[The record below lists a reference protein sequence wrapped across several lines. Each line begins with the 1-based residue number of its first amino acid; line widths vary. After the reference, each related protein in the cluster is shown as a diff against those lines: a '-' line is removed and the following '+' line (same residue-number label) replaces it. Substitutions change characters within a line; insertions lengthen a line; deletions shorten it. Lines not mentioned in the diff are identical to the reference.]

1 MDSRFERAWQVLQ
14 DPANDVRARLAAAEL
29 LGNSDDNDVRKKLRE
44 FLDRKRPEADDAED
58 VDPRIAERLCDMAVV
73 GALHQLGAD
82 APLDYLFK
90 AIAAGTSGFGQP
102 IREYEYAATVIRR
115 MGLVS
120 AIPRLIEMT
129 SDPHAPTVRSAVR
142 VLAAL
147 ELPEQASHQPVPET
161 EPFTEEFEVKP
172 KMLAAY
178 FEGVAADSKGTLV
191 LSADAR
197 AMLRGDDYKIAEGD
211 SEQTNLT
218 EVLTTEAPLY
228 KLAYF
233 LQGDCAILCTFN
245 EAASRWREW
254 GRRHTARLEY
264 DRASGRFVPGTE

>member
-1 MDSRFERAWQVLQ
+1 MDPQFERAWQVLQ
-14 DPANDVRARLAAAEL
+14 NPANDVRERLAAAEL
-29 LGNSDDNDVRKKLRE
+29 LGASDDDDVRKKLRG
-44 FLDRKRPEADDAED
+44 FLDRQRPEADEEGD

-90 AIAAGTSGFGQP
+90 AIADGTSGFGQP
-102 IREYEYAATVIRR
+102 IREYEYAARIIRR
-115 MGLVS
+115 MELVS

-129 SDPHAPTVRSAVR
+129 KDTHAPTVRSAVR

-147 ELPEQASHQPVPET
+147 DLPEQATHQPIPEM
-161 EPFTEEFEVKP
+161 EPFTTEFEVKP
-172 KMLAAY
+172 KMLAGY
-178 FEGVAADSKGTLV
+178 FEEVAADSRGTLV

-197 AMLRGDDYKIAEGD
+197 ALLRGDDYKIAEGD
-211 SEQTNLT
+211 AEQTTLT

-233 LQGDCAILCTFN
+233 LQGESATLCTFN
-245 EAASRWREW
+245 EAGSRWREW
-254 GRRHTARLEY
+254 GRKHADHLKFDKQRGCFVS
-264 DRASGRFVPGTE
+264 DR

>member
-14 DPANDVRARLAAAEL
+14 DPANDVRARLEAAEL
-29 LGNSDDNDVRKKLRE
+29 LGTSDDDDVRKKLRE

-58 VDPRIAERLCDMAVV
+58 VDPRVAERLCDMAVV

-102 IREYEYAATVIRR
+102 IREYEYAAKVIRR
-115 MGLVS
+115 MELVS

-142 VLAAL
+142 VLVAL
-147 ELPEQASHQPVPET
+147 ELPDQATHQPIPET
-161 EPFTEEFEVKP
+161 EPFTKEFDVRP

-178 FEGVAADSKGTLV
+178 FEEVAADSKSMLV
-191 LSADAR
+191 LSADAK
-197 AMLRGDDYKIAEGD
+197 ALLRGDDYKIAEGD
-211 SEQTNLT
+211 LEQTTLT

-233 LQGDCAILCTFN
+233 IQRDSAVLCTFN
-245 EAASRWREW
+245 EAANRWREW
-254 GRRHTARLEY
+254 GRKYADHLSFDNRR
-264 DRASGRFVPGTE
+264 GRFIIAE

>member
-14 DPANDVRARLAAAEL
+14 DPANDVRARLESAEL
-29 LGNSDDNDVRKKLRE
+29 LGTSDDDDVRKKLRG
-44 FLDRKRPEADDAED
+44 FLDRQRPEADDAED

-73 GALHQLGAD
+73 GALHQLGGD

-90 AIAAGTSGFGQP
+90 AIAAGTSGFGRP
-102 IREYEYAATVIRR
+102 IREYEYAAKVIRR
-115 MGLVS
+115 MELVS
-120 AIPRLIEMT
+120 AISRLIEMT
-129 SDPHAPTVRSAVR
+129 NDSHAPTVRSAVR
-142 VLAAL
+142 VLVAL
-147 ELPEQASHQPVPET
+147 ELPEQASHQPIPET
-161 EPFTEEFEVKP
+161 EPFTKEFEVKP

-178 FEGVAADSKGTLV
+178 FEEVAADSKGTLV

-197 AMLRGDDYKIAEGD
+197 TLLRGDDYKIAEGD

-233 LQGDCAILCTFN
+233 LQGDSATLCTFT
-245 EAASRWREW
+245 EAASRWRDW
-254 GRRHTARLEY
+254 GRRHAAHLEY
-264 DRASGRFVPGTE
+264 EKASGRFVMGN